1 MTSFEHH
8 QPLTKRQ
15 PNDPEQS
22 SELTSLNE
30 SEHNLNDWSTQSYT
44 FSKKSS
50 EEPDVRSFDSS
61 ISDLGLTENDTQL
74 HLQDPT
80 PVPYQISQPM
90 HFDNSLDI
98 DNQSLAPSDF
108 YDSSFVMPQ
117 VAVPSTKNSET
128 LLADSDVGYIKIMV
142 CGDSGIGKT
151 SLTNMFLRANEI
163 VAVQPA
169 AETEGDTQSLCSN
182 IEAST
187 DEKKSFDSDFE
198 FEGLKEIRAS
208 TGNNDDSNFDLI
220 DSGGDSDVIDPVYNI
235 CMVDTIGYGAYMDA
249 GAIISPVASYLE
261 QQFHTT
267 NSIFSPMQPNTN
279 TLLNILNNGSG
290 AYTHVDICLYIIFN
304 RVKPVD
310 YEYMRSI
317 QHLCNIVPVLIKPD
331 SYNNDQMDNRRYEV
345 LYDLLDNN
353 IDVFGFGHCR
363 EDLLEMCRRG
373 NPGVPPF
380 IVSLDQASNADILTP
395 FSSMPLVNMTST
407 GIESENQSSLNSS
420 TTRSSSF
427 QALKDMI
434 FHKGIKS
441 IRQSTA
447 RKFIKWRSTQLMQG
461 LPFDAMNDGTSG
473 SQRDLAMITAP
484 TLTTAESVDRMQQVK
499 QAEVKKINL
508 YIARFISDK
517 RKEME
522 ERMIEQ
528 EKQLQKQFDSASYKR
543 RAHLLLAELAKLL
556 LHKPIDQSQVS
567 TFQPTR
573 EANMPSNRGQK
584 KRPKPTASNAFD
596 RALQSVVQPEK
607 VKIATAFIVLL
618 VADYVGPWA
627 YILSICILYCLP

>member
-1 MTSFEHH
+1 MTKH
-8 QPLTKRQ
+8 QP
-15 PNDPEQS
+15 PEQS
-22 SELTSLNE
+22 SELASITE

-44 FSKKSS
+44 FSKKSFQG
-50 EEPDVRSFDSS
+50 PDVRSFDSS
-61 ISDLGLTENDTQL
+61 ISDLGLTENDTHNTQL
-74 HLQDPT
+74 HLQEDRPM
-80 PVPYQISQPM
+80 PVPYQISQPIY
-90 HFDNSLDI
+90 FDNSLDI

-128 LLADSDVGYIKIMV
+128 LVADSDVGYIKILV

-163 VAVQPA
+163 VAVQPV
-169 AETEGDTQSLCSN
+169 AETEGDTRSICSN
-182 IEAST
+182 IEVST
-187 DEKKSFDSDFE
+187 ADEKKSVESDFE

-208 TGNNDDSNFDLI
+208 TGSKDDSNFDLL
-220 DSGGDSDVIDPVYNI
+220 DSGADSDVIDPIYNI

-249 GAIISPVASYLE
+249 SAIISPVASYLE
-261 QQFHTT
+261 QQFQIT
-267 NSIFSPMQPNTN
+267 NSIFSPMQPNTS
-279 TLLNILNNGSG
+279 TLLRILNNGSG

-380 IVSLDQASNADILTP
+380 IVSLDQTSNADMLTP
-395 FSSMPLVNMTST
+395 FTSMPLINMTST
-407 GIESENQSSLNSS
+407 GPESEHQSSLNSS
-420 TTRSSSF
+420 TTRSSNF

-434 FHKGIKS
+434 FHKGINS

-447 RKFIKWRSTQLMQG
+447 RKFIKWRSAQLMQG
-461 LPFDAMNDGTSG
+461 PPFDALNDGTSG

-528 EKQLQKQFDSASYKR
+528 EKQLKKQLDSASYKR

-556 LHKPIDQSQVS
+556 LHKPMDQSQVS
-567 TFQPTR
+567 TIPPTR
-573 EANMPSNRGQK
+573 ERNMTSNREQK
-584 KRPKPTASNAFD
+584 KWPKPAASNAFE
-596 RALQSVVQPEK
+596 RALQSMVQPEK
-607 VKIATAFIVLL
+607 VKIATAFIILL
-618 VADYVGPWA
+618 VADYLGPWA